1 MSQEE
6 GKLKNTITPEQ
17 LKQSV
22 DPEPLVR
29 KLRKD
34 LKTAKSRIE
43 QMKLQIGKEEDFFLL
58 LKDALTVL
66 DPQPLKYQGSKKPGT
81 VTHPVSAVLQFSDWH
96 IGEVVDAD
104 EIEGFNAFNYTIATE
119 RVKHIVSKFIDWVKT
134 QRATSTID
142 ECVVVCNG
150 DMITGGIHHELE
162 VTNEFTVP
170 EQVTKAA
177 ELFTTAC
184 SMLATEFKSLRIE
197 YVTADNHSRLTHAYQ
212 CKQGGKNSYNYIV
225 GWIAE
230 RMLENHNNIEFNLHP
245 VIKELITIQKTKY
258 LVQHGHGIKGWA
270 GLPWYGIERQNAKE
284 AQARMMTNKGFHKM
298 ILGHFHTPINTP
310 DFIMGGS
317 LSGMT
322 EYDRS
327 CGRSGKP
334 CQVGW
339 MVHPKFGEFNFNV
352 FYPEHWGA

>member
-1 MSQEE
+1 MSEE
-6 GKLKNTITPEQ
+6 GKLSTSISPEQ

-22 DPEPLVR
+22 DPDPLVR

-34 LKTAKSRIE
+34 NQTLKSRIE
-43 QMKLQIGKEEDFFLL
+43 QLKVHIGNEQDFFLML
-58 LKDALTVL
+58 TDALKQL
-66 DPQPLKYQGSKKPGT
+66 KPKELKYKPSKKPGKIT
-81 VTHPVSAVLQFSDWH
+81 NPVSAVIQFSDWH
-96 IGEVVDAD
+96 VGEVVDAD
-104 EIEGFNAFNYTIATE
+104 EIEGFNAFNYAIANKRITT
-119 RVKHIVSKFIDWVKT
+119 IVSNFIDWVKT
-134 QRATSTID
+134 QRAASTID
-142 ECVVVCNG
+142 ECVIICNG

-170 EQVTKAA
+170 EQVTRAA
-177 ELFTTAC
+177 ELFCMAC
-184 SMLATEFKSLRIE
+184 SLLSTEFKNVRIE

-212 CKQGGKNSYNYIV
+212 FKQGGKNSYNYIV
-225 GWIAE
+225 GWIADQ
-230 RMLENHNNIEFNLHP
+230 MLQKHDNIEFNLHP
-245 VIKELITIQKTKY
+245 VLKELIEIQGTKY

-270 GLPWYGIERQNAKE
+270 GLPWYGIERQNARE
-284 AQARMMTNKGFHKM
+284 AKARLMTDRGFHKM

-322 EYDRS
+322 EYDRG

-339 MVHPKFGEFNFNV
+339 MVHPKYGEFNFNV
-352 FYPEHWGA
+352 FYPEK